1 MNIPPKEI
9 FNNESW
15 SKDFRKKME
24 AYSER
29 VLKVKGEKTMCRTFN
44 KDNSTKNNHIG
55 LGCHEKK
62 CLLFLSI
69 YLLLH

>member
-1 MNIPPKEI
+1 
-9 FNNESW
+9 
-15 SKDFRKKME
+15 ME
-24 AYSER
+24 AYSGR
-29 VLKVKGEKTMCRTFN
+29 VLKVKGEKTMCRAFN

-55 LGCHEKK
+55 LGCHEKQ